1 MSVLKVRDP
10 EVFAAIEGEEERQ
23 RRSIILIASENY
35 TSKAVKEAA
44 GSALMEK
51 YAEGYPGRRYYAG
64 CEYVDVVERLAQ
76 DRVKELFGA
85 EYANVQPH
93 SGVQANM
100 AVYFAML
107 KPGDTVLGMRLDQ
120 GGHLSHGSPVNFSG
134 QFYNFVSYGVSET
147 SEQIDY
153 AEVERLAEQH
163 RPKLIVAG
171 ASAYAR
177 AIDFAEF
184 RRIADKVGALLMSDI
199 AHYAG
204 LVAADIYPDPV
215 PHSQFVTSTTQK
227 TLRGPRGAIVLT
239 TEEYAAAID
248 RSVFPGTQG
257 GPGMHT
263 VAAKAVCF
271 HEALQPTFKEY
282 QQQVL
287 DNARAM
293 ADEFQN
299 LGLRIVSG
307 GTDCHLFQVDV
318 RPLETTGRAA
328 ERALERADIILNAN
342 TIPFDPQPP
351 RIGSGVRIGTPA
363 VTTRGFKQD
372 DVRAVA
378 HMIGRVLRNIDNEE
392 VIEATREDV
401 HRLASSFPAPGLDS

>member
-1 MSVLKVRDP
+1 MSVLEATDP
-10 EVFAAIEGEEERQ
+10 EVFTAIEGEEERQ
-23 RRSIILIASENY
+23 RRTIILIASENY
-35 TSKAVKEAA
+35 TSLAVKEAE

-64 CEYVDVVERLAQ
+64 CEQVDIIERLAQ
-76 DRVKELFGA
+76 DRVKQLFGA
-85 EYANVQPH
+85 EHANVQPH

-134 QFYNFVSYGVSET
+134 QLYNFVSYGVSPET
-147 SEQIDY
+147 ERIDY
-153 AEVERLAEQH
+153 PEVERLAKEH
-163 RPKLIVAG
+163 RPKLIIAG
-171 ASAYAR
+171 ASAYPR

-184 RRIADKVGALLMSDI
+184 RRIADEVGAELMSDI

-204 LVAADIYPDPV
+204 LVAAGIYPNPV

-227 TLRGPRGAIVLT
+227 TLRGPRGAIILT
-239 TEEYAAAID
+239 TGEHAASID

-257 GPGMHT
+257 GPAMHT
-263 VAAKAVCF
+263 IAAKAVCF
-271 HEALQPTFKEY
+271 QEALQPAFKVY
-282 QQQVL
+282 QDQVL
-287 DNARAM
+287 ANARAM
-293 ADEFQN
+293 ADELQG

-318 RPLETTGRAA
+318 RPLETTGRVA
-328 ERALERADIILNAN
+328 EKALERADIVLNAN

-363 VTTRGFKQD
+363 VTTRGFKED

-378 HMIGRVLRNIDNEE
+378 QLIGRVLRNVESEE
-392 VIEATREDV
+392 VIERTRQDV
-401 HRLASSFPAPGLDS
+401 RVLSSSFPVPGLAG

>member
-1 MSVLKVRDP
+1 MSVLEVRDP
-10 EVFAAIEGEEERQ
+10 EIFAAIEGEEDRQ
-23 RRSIILIASENY
+23 RRTIILIASENY
-35 TSKAVKEAA
+35 TSQAVKEAE

-64 CEYVDVVERLAQ
+64 CEQVDIVERLAIE
-76 DRVKELFGA
+76 RVTQLFGA
-85 EYANVQPH
+85 EHANVQPH

-134 QFYNFVSYGVSET
+134 QFYNFVSYGVSAET
-147 SEQIDY
+147 EQIDY
-153 AEVERLAEQH
+153 AEVERLAKEH

-177 AIDFAEF
+177 ALDFSEF
-184 RRIADKVGALLMSDI
+184 RRIADEVGALLMSDI

-204 LVAADIYPDPV
+204 LVAAGVYPDPV

-239 TEEYAAAID
+239 TDEHAAAID
-248 RSVFPGTQG
+248 RSGFPGAQG
-257 GPGMHT
+257 GPAMHT
-263 VAAKAVCF
+263 IAAKAVCF
-271 HEALQPTFKEY
+271 QEALQPAFKQY
-282 QQQVL
+282 QEQVL
-287 DNARAM
+287 ANARAM
-293 ADEFQN
+293 ADELQG

-318 RPLETTGRAA
+318 RPLETTGRVA
-328 ERALERADIILNAN
+328 EKALERADIILNAN

-363 VTTRGFKQD
+363 ITTRGFGED

-378 HMIGRVLRNIDNEE
+378 QLIGRVLRNVDNEE
-392 VIEATREDV
+392 VIEGVREEVRILTSD
-401 HRLASSFPAPGLDS
+401 FPVPGLDG